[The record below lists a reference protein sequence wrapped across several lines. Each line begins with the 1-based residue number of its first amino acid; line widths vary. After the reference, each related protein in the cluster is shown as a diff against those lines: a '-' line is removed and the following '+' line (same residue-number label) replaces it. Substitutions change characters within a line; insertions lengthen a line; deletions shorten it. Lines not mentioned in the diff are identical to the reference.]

1 MIEEAM
7 MDNLPLTQETFF
19 NPNRVLA
26 VKYVFPK
33 LIAPESLNETG
44 SAVKPDKINK
54 CLASL
59 TEETWKVMGD
69 DPILKLLGREKFD
82 SLPESKRLEILADAV
97 SLLKANKEVEEFLKK
112 NEV

>member
-1 MIEEAM
+1 MIEGM
-7 MDNLPLTQETFF
+7 GDNPPLTSETFF
-19 NPNRVLA
+19 GQGNLSN

-44 SAVKPDKINK
+44 SAVKPDKIND
-54 CLASL
+54 CLTSL
-59 TEETWKVMGD
+59 TEETWKVMGN

-82 SLPESKRLEILADAV
+82 SLPKSKRLEILADAV
-97 SLLKANKEVEEFLKK
+97 SLLKANKEAEEFLKK